1 MISRILTMIPGFGHS
16 EVVIIYPDIWI
27 EYDRLQKDE
36 FIETGRVIF
45 LNNDLNGTGVSEKTW
60 ITTTLPLC
68 GNSLMKK
75 SAWNIWAT
83 IWIPKLQNLRETIKS
98 MGFKV

>member
-1 MISRILTMIPGFGHS
+1 MTPGFGHS

-68 GNSLMKK
+68 GNSLMKNPLGISGQRFGYQSCK
-75 SAWNIWAT
+75 T
-83 IWIPKLQNLRETIKS
+83 
-98 MGFKV
+98 